1 MRIVNQCIAGDTGF
15 LVHRTAEASIY
26 NKQLAIGP
34 DRVLSL
40 YCVNR
45 SMAIYDMRIIIIQS
59 ELVQYLTAEA
69 LIVIPAIVR
78 IRRLCPHTL
87 VCNVFHLKGLKHS
100 ATQRGF
106 FSSPQKPHK
115 VHIILIR
122 IVHIRSPCLLIAFIK
137 QSSSVIKFTINIQL
151 VKGSVAVH
159 RDTAVI
165 EQIAIVYIVHA
176 ALIIQKP
183 DMLLQALSCHKLSVQ
198 LSHDDSLLII

>member
-1 MRIVNQCIAGDTGF
+1 
-15 LVHRTAEASIY
+15 
-26 NKQLAIGP
+26 
-34 DRVLSL
+34 
-40 YCVNR
+40 
-45 SMAIYDMRIIIIQS
+45 MRIIIVKP

-69 LIVIPAIVR
+69 LIVIPAIVW
-78 IRRLCPHTL
+78 IRRLFPHAL
-87 VCNVFHLKGLKHS
+87 VCNIFHLKGLKHS

-115 VHIILIR
+115 VHIILVR
-122 IVHIRSPCLLIAFIK
+122 IVHIRSPCLLIAFVK

-151 VKGSVAVH
+151 VKGSVAIY
-159 RDTAVI
+159 RDTSVI

-198 LSHDDSLLII
+198 LSHDDSLLVI